1 MNAGFPRLA
10 LLQVL
15 ILVSVFS
22 FSYSNAQEAS
32 SGDTDLLARQQIKTQ
47 QIENELRDLR
57 GSISDDMQD
66 IRARLS
72 DIVARMDDQTI
83 EDKKAIQKSI
93 SSLASL
99 EDTIS
104 LLEQRMRRT
113 IEMSSDL
120 DFRIIRLE
128 NKLQTLLSL
137 STENS
142 SSSNANLQ
150 DMSKQ
155 TLDDPKQQSDNISNL
170 VSSDGSTWL
179 IDQQKLDENLTQ
191 AASDVVPVSDDV
203 DALLVSQNANSDI
216 ASQIETDDGTDN
228 NTATLSSEVLSSQ
241 QDMAQADGKSAGQ
254 YNLPEGTIEEQ
265 YNFAVK
271 LALAKKLDE
280 AAKAF
285 EAINATYPDEPR
297 AADSLFF
304 LGRVQY
310 MQKQFE
316 LAAYSFSEFNINYP
330 NDSRLVDSTLFL
342 AKSVGEFADPEQA
355 CPIFKSLP
363 ELLEEKPQS
372 FLNEMQLLLDKK
384 QCQKVG

>member
-15 ILVSVFS
+15 ILVWIFS
-22 FSYSNAQEAS
+22 FSYSNGQELS

-191 AASDVVPVSDDV
+191 AAIDVVPVSDDV
-203 DALLVSQNANSDI
+203 DALLISQNANSDI

-228 NTATLSSEVLSSQ
+228 NTAPLSSEVPSSQ
-241 QDMAQADGKSAGQ
+241 QDMVQADGKSSGQ

-285 EAINATYPDEPR
+285 EALNATYPDEPR

>member
-15 ILVSVFS
+15 VLVSIFS
-22 FSYSNAQEAS
+22 FSYSNAQEVS

-57 GSISDDMQD
+57 GSMSDDMQD
-66 IRARLS
+66 IRTRLS
-72 DIVARMDDQTI
+72 DIVARIDDQTI

-150 DMSKQ
+150 DMSKPA
-155 TLDDPKQQSDNISNL
+155 LDDPKQQSDNISNL

-179 IDQQKLDENLTQ
+179 IDQQKLDENLSQ
-191 AASDVVPVSDDV
+191 AASDLVPVSEDV
-203 DALLVSQNANSDI
+203 DALLVSQNTTSDI
-216 ASQIETDDGTDN
+216 ASQIETDDGNDN
-228 NTATLSSEVLSSQ
+228 NTASLSSEASFSR
-241 QDMAQADGKSAGQ
+241 QDMAQADGSSEGQ
-254 YNLPEGTIEEQ
+254 YNLPAGTIEEQ

-280 AAKAF
+280 AANAF

-372 FLNEMQLLLDKK
+372 FLNEMQLLFDKK